1 MNEGQAIVDRRA
13 KGRVDLGGEQVNM
26 LPPLGSFP
34 AEFMLL
40 GSCGDV
46 CNDRKENGKGRMGLG
61 FFSFPVFFSVFILT
75 NYPLLETFL

>member
-46 CNDRKENGKGRMGLG
+46 VCVMVHTTERKTKGEG
-61 FFSFPVFFSVFILT
+61 
-75 NYPLLETFL
+75 